1 MEQAYVRER
10 VTPLLKQDTRYI
22 YDVPHQVSC
31 KETVM
36 LMVSANINH
45 KKIIDKND
53 VPFSHPAIEDAIIS
67 LFFPPK
73 PRTKALAS
81 FDLEAFNPMP
91 LETIAFTC
99 TLVSNSAPHSNID

>member
-1 MEQAYVRER
+1 MLGLPWESKGRRKSHCWTKIRVVSSADYTEGVKGKRAKRAMEQAYVRER
-10 VTPLLKQDTRYI
+10 VTPLLKQDARYI

-67 LFFPPK
+67 LYF
-73 PRTKALAS
+73 S
-81 FDLEAFNPMP
+81 
-91 LETIAFTC
+91 
-99 TLVSNSAPHSNID
+99 S